1 MGGFCPTKTCFRKSG
16 KWQHGNVFIPEH
28 LCFRIAS
35 QRFEL
40 AAGVSKIDLER
51 SILTFINFRDNVRIE
66 DVVVLA
72 DSSKELRRTGLGEFV
87 DRPEQRD
94 AEALCR
100 KFPNYVKNPRPL
112 QSGQWMVDFIQLA
125 RPQQMRISAPGS
137 PGDTSWLRKLTKTAK
152 AERKRKL
159 SDITDGEL
167 STLLLNLKPLNPT
180 P

>member
-1 MGGFCPTKTCFRKSG
+1 MGGFCPSKTCFRKSG

-35 QRFEL
+35 LRFEL
-40 AAGVSKIDLER
+40 SAGVRKIDLER
-51 SILTFINFRDNVRIE
+51 STLTFINFGDNVRIE

-112 QSGQWMVDFIQLA
+112 QSGLHSIGPTSTDAHQCSRFA
-125 RPQQMRISAPGS
+125 RRHFVVAQAHKSRQGR
-137 PGDTSWLRKLTKTAK
+137 TQTKTV
-152 AERKRKL
+152 RHHGR
-159 SDITDGEL
+159 
-167 STLLLNLKPLNPT
+167 
-180 P
+180 